1 MKVTNKN
8 SYISCFEGFSNFGEV
23 PYAHIYM
30 VGYKMRAEERQNIT
44 VLDFPKFVREN
55 GKDYLV
61 KDLFETDLEEKFPKL
76 KKVRIPNGAAV
87 WSFLDS
93 LKKHSIEVEMY

>member
-61 KDLFETDLEEKFPKL
+61 KEIDYRDLRSIFPKL
-76 KKVRIPNGAAV
+76 KKVRIPKGVAHRD
-87 WSFLDS
+87 FLDM
-93 LKKHSIEVEMY
+93 LTKYSIELEEY